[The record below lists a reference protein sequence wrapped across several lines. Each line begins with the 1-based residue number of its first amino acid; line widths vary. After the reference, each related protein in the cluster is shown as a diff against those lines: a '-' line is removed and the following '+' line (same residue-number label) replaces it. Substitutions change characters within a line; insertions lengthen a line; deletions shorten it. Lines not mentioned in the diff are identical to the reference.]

1 MLKKNRQKGKGNGG
15 IMRLLFDK
23 ILIIG
28 YISQTYRF
36 GGTMKLYEHLPKEHI
51 TPHLEGQ
58 TKFQVIE
65 ELLDLLDKNN
75 HLRDRDVAL
84 QDVLAREGYLSTGL
98 ENGLAIPH
106 AKTDGVERL
115 EIAMGVKPEGVD
127 FESLDGKPANIIF
140 LVLSPR
146 DTSGPHIQTLAVISR
161 NLKNKEMREAILKAK
176 TREEIFDIIKNRF
189 EY

>member
-1 MLKKNRQKGKGNGG
+1 
-15 IMRLLFDK
+15 
-23 ILIIG
+23 
-28 YISQTYRF
+28 
-36 GGTMKLYEHLPKEHI
+36 MKLFEYLPEEHI
-51 TPHLEGQ
+51 EPHLKGQ

-65 ELLDLLDKNN
+65 ELLDLLYKNN
-75 HLRDRDVAL
+75 HLLDRDVAL

-106 AKTDGVERL
+106 AKTDGVGGL
-115 EIAMGVKPEGVD
+115 ELAFGVKEEGVD
-127 FESLDGKPANIIF
+127 FESLDGKPANLIF

-161 NLKNKEMREAILKAK
+161 NLKNKEIRDALIQAES
-176 TREEIFDIIKNRF
+176 REEIYDIIKNRF

>member
-1 MLKKNRQKGKGNGG
+1 
-15 IMRLLFDK
+15 
-23 ILIIG
+23 
-28 YISQTYRF
+28 
-36 GGTMKLYEHLPKEHI
+36 MKLYEYLPKEQI
-51 TPHLEGQ
+51 EPNLKGE

-65 ELLDLLDKNN
+65 ELLDLLHKNN
-75 HLRDRDVAL
+75 QLLDRDVAL

-106 AKTDGVERL
+106 AKTDGVGKL
-115 EIAMGVKPEGVD
+115 VIAFGIKRDGVD
-127 FESLDGKPANIIF
+127 FESLDGKPAYLIF

-161 NLKNKEMREAILKAK
+161 NLKNKEIRDALLQAQ
-176 TREEIFDIIKNRF
+176 TREEIYDIIKNRF

>member
-1 MLKKNRQKGKGNGG
+1 
-15 IMRLLFDK
+15 
-23 ILIIG
+23 
-28 YISQTYRF
+28 
-36 GGTMKLYEHLPKEHI
+36 MKLYEFLPVEHI
-51 TPHLEGQ
+51 EPDLKGQ
-58 TKFQVIE
+58 TKFQIIE
-65 ELLDLLDKNN
+65 ELLDLLDKNGR
-75 HLRDRDVAL
+75 LVDREVAL

-106 AKTDGVERL
+106 AKTDGVNSL
-115 EIAMGVKPEGVD
+115 EIAFGVKKSGVD
-127 FESLDGKPANIIF
+127 FESLDGKPAYLIF

-161 NLKNKEMREAILKAK
+161 NLKKKEIRDMLLAAK